1 MGAGIAGMKATKV
14 GRNAGHSSAGLGT
27 GVRPWFP
34 AGHDMQKPQ
43 PLVGAGASGVSVSS
57 VGSVILIQREL
68 IRYSNHAGIIR

>member
-27 GVRPWFP
+27 GGWQWFP

-43 PLVGAGASGVSVSS
+43 PLVGA
-57 VGSVILIQREL
+57 
-68 IRYSNHAGIIR
+68 AGKLCCTERKKSFYLNYEP